1 MNYLELKK
9 LFTSYES
16 NNPEKHLTA
25 YITFSSFGPRN
36 QETYSWES
44 RTYVISSDNKAF
56 QPRMGGYSIFGSC
69 LDGSDQ
75 YLRLDVYMKDEQG
88 GKNGWVAEDCC
99 IVGYQVP
106 DCDDCGVVRSRLF
119 FFHQEALDHVL
130 RHIAK
135 VMGMDYELL
144 RTDKAAQKRLLW
156 DEYSRSGDDCDLPV
170 EQVDAGD
177 LWGIQKVQIYNL
189 PDVLTGHE

>member
-75 YLRLDVYMKDEQG
+75 HLRLDVYMKEEQG
-88 GKNGWVAEDCC
+88 GKDGWAAEDCC

-106 DCDDCGVVRSRLF
+106 DCDNCGVVQSRLF
-119 FFHQEALDHVL
+119 FFYQEALDHVL
-130 RHIAK
+130 RHMAYVLSGGRLAGGK
-135 VMGMDYELL
+135 REFGGHLSRFPH
-144 RTDKAAQKRLLW
+144 RTLPAQ
-156 DEYSRSGDDCDLPV
+156 EPASM
-170 EQVDAGD
+170 AGRVFPPR
-177 LWGIQKVQIYNL
+177 GGHNL
-189 PDVLTGHE
+189 PMRLPSD